1 LESSSTPADVAL
13 RFHLT
18 TKPLDQLG
26 RSLAAFFTSDPSAS
40 FAAHLIRGEIADVIK
55 IVLPPRPGHS
65 RRHAVSGIQKDEG
78 VNMSATLITGLGLV
92 GTSYAQHALK
102 RGETIVFYDI
112 APRKDFL
119 AHKLGSAN
127 VTVVQR
133 DVRDLPSLIETIQK
147 YKCDTVIH
155 TAGLIGGKVAN
166 PIYTGLQINVMG
178 TINVAEA
185 VRLSGVKRLVQIST
199 FGIYDRRKGE
209 PNAIDEDFR
218 RGPGEAYGNSKVA
231 KELMVEAYQRLF
243 GFELVVL
250 RLANVYGVGHFAG
263 GSGGGEMVQNMLQTG
278 IKGGVVKIAQ
288 EVARDFEYVY
298 YKDLGRA
305 LDKAVTTPLKQPVT
319 LNIGTG
325 VVIKFDDLVS
335 VAEKLLPKL
344 QVEII
349 PGQKPRSAKQPMV
362 IEKAKQVL
370 GWTPEYDIE
379 AGFKDYIEELK
390 ALP

>member
-1 LESSSTPADVAL
+1 M
-13 RFHLT
+13 
-18 TKPLDQLG
+18 G
-26 RSLAAFFTSDPSAS
+26 
-40 FAAHLIRGEIADVIK
+40 
-55 IVLPPRPGHS
+55 
-65 RRHAVSGIQKDEG
+65 
-78 VNMSATLITGLGLV
+78 ATLITGLGLV
-92 GTSYAQHALK
+92 GTSYAQHAIK
-102 RGETIVFYDI
+102 RGESIVFYDV

-119 AHKLGSAN
+119 AHKLGNAN

-147 YKCDTVIH
+147 HKVDKVIH
-155 TAGLIGGKVAN
+155 TAGLIGGKVAQ
-166 PIYTGLQINVMG
+166 PIYTGMQINVMG

-185 VRLSGVKRLVQIST
+185 VRLTGVKRLVQIST
-199 FGIYDRRKGE
+199 MGVYDRRLEGSE
-209 PNAIDEDFR
+209 AIAESFH

-231 KELMVEAYQRLF
+231 KELMVEAYQRLY
-243 GFELVVL
+243 GFELIIV

-263 GSGGGEMVQNMLQTG
+263 GSGGGEMVQNLLQTG
-278 IKGGVVKIAQ
+278 IKGGVVKINQ

-305 LDKAVTTPLKQPVT
+305 LDKAATTPLSAPVT

-325 VVIKFDDLVS
+325 VVIKFDDLVAL
-335 VAEKLLPKL
+335 AEKLLPKL

-349 PGQKPRSAKQPMV
+349 PGTKPRSAKQPMV

-370 GWTPEYDIE
+370 GWSSDFDIE

-390 ALP
+390 ALE